1 MTITAEQIKILR
13 EKTGVSIM
21 QCRKALE
28 ETNGDVEKAIVFL
41 REKSVEFAAKKIDRE
56 LKAGAVSSYIHNNC
70 ASGTIV
76 VLRSET
82 DFVSGN
88 EEFKKL
94 AYDIAMHIT
103 AMKSESIDVL
113 LGEPFIKNPEVTIKN
128 LIDSA
133 SQKFGEKIELSN
145 FSRYDVK
152 E

>member
-1 MTITAEQIKILR
+1 MNITAEQIKILR
-13 EKTGVSIM
+13 DKTGVSIM

-28 ETNGDVEKAIVFL
+28 ETGGDTEKAIVFL
-41 REKSVEFAAKKIDRE
+41 QEKSVEFANKKMDRE
-56 LKAGAVSSYIHNNC
+56 LKAGTVSSYIHNNGT
-70 ASGTIV
+70 SGTIL

-88 EEFKKL
+88 EEFIKL
-94 AYDIAMHIT
+94 AHDIAMHIT

-113 LGEPFIKNPEVTIKN
+113 LGQSFIKNPEMTIKN

-145 FSRYDVK
+145 YSRYDVK